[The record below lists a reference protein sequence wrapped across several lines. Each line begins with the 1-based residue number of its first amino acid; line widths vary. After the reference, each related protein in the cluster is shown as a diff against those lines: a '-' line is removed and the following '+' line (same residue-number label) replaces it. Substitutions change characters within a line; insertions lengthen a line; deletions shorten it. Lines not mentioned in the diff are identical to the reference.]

1 MRMTKSHFITLW
13 KAERP
18 ASRYA
23 AIASLLWGIGALL
36 ITLGLQLAGGL

>member
-1 MRMTKSHFITLW
+1 MTKSQFIIPW

-23 AIASLLWGIGALL
+23 AVASLLWGIGALL
-36 ITLGLQLAGGL
+36 ITLGLQLAGRL